1 MHVCVCVR
9 ASVCVRVHAC
19 VHEHMFLCVC
29 MYVCVHV
36 CVGGGGLLTY
46 ALLIVCVCTL
56 QVIVHRIGP
65 GMVQQIQRQCSF
77 CRGQGE
83 MFNGKGAER
92 ERERGRYV

>member
-1 MHVCVCVR
+1 M
-9 ASVCVRVHAC
+9 SVCLHVRTCAR
-19 VHEHMFLCVC
+19 
-29 MYVCVHV
+29 V
-36 CVGGGGLLTY
+36 CVGGGAYLHTY
-46 ALLIVCVCTL
+46 YSLCVCVCTL

-83 MFNGKGAER
+83 MFNGKGAGS